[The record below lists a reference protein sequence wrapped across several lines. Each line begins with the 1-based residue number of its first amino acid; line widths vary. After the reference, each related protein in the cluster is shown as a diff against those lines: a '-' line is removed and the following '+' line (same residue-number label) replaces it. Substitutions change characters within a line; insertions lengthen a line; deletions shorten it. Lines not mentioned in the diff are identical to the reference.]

1 MIKQLSVFIENEV
14 GSLAEVTN
22 IIKDND
28 INIKAIASLDT
39 PEFAILR
46 LVVDKP
52 EKAKDALIAKG
63 YVLKMS
69 DAIAV
74 ELKDQVGALNNLLN
88 DIAESKFS
96 LNYIYSFVLRNG
108 KAPLIVFNTDNIDE
122 TVIVL
127 KNKGYLVTSLEDA

>member
-52 EKAKDALIAKG
+52 EKAKKALANKG

-74 ELKDQVGALNNLLN
+74 ELEDEVGALNNLLN

-96 LNYIYSFVLRNG
+96 LNYIYSFILRNG
-108 KAPLIVFNTDNIDE
+108 KAPLIVFNTDNMEE

-127 KNKGYLVTSLEDA
+127 RNKGYLITSLEDA